1 MLAAVLP
8 VVPHFVAHIRLA
20 AAFTVGLAAAFL
32 VPGAHDPVSRALV
45 GWNVAAWLYLAQVA
59 WAMFHADHAHVK
71 RVAEAQAESIVVVLL
86 VVIAGA
92 VASLAG
98 TVLQMADVKGH
109 DAGEAL
115 GRLAL
120 AVVTVIGSWLLVPT
134 LFTLAYASRFYET
147 GEGGGLGFP
156 EGQGYRPHYADFL
169 YVAFTIAVASQTSD
183 VIISNAA
190 MRRLVLLQSVV
201 SFGFNTA
208 VLAFTINLAAGMV

>member
-1 MLAAVLP
+1 MFP
-8 VVPHFVAHIRLA
+8 VVPHLVAHIRLA
-20 AAFTVGLAAAFL
+20 AAFAVGLAAAVL
-32 VPGAHDPVSRALV
+32 TPGDPVNRALV

-71 RVAEAQAESIVVVLL
+71 RVAEAQAESIVVVLMIVL
-86 VVIAGA
+86 VGA
-92 VASLAG
+92 LASLAG
-98 TVLQMADVKGH
+98 TVLQLSAAKGH
-109 DAGEAL
+109 EAGSL
-115 GRLAL
+115 GRVAL
-120 AVVTVIGSWLLVPT
+120 AVLTVIGSWLLVPT
-134 LFTLAYASRFYET
+134 LFTLAYASRFYEI

-156 EGQGYRPHYADFL
+156 EGKDYRPHYADFL

-183 VIISNAA
+183 VLISNAA